1 MICDTL
7 LARRQVS
14 SSPGNILHWPLSTL
28 ISKLS
33 ISPDTG
39 CWPSPGSGQLR
50 RGVLLIPHLKFKPLT
65 RVWLQSRTRGLNR
78 RNWINFRKAV
88 ESLSI
93 PAAAE
98 CSDLLSPARYCSHK
112 NSPEIKYVLDMFY
125 CVCCRDTAG
134 ISTQK
139 LILELV
145 STRMN
150 SLGGYLMPNIPW
162 KFFAPSSN
170 NPMAQVTVKKLGGTT
185 ATSK

>member
-7 LARRQVS
+7 LARRKVS
-14 SSPGNILHWPLSTL
+14 SSPGNILHWPLSIL

-39 CWPSPGSGQLR
+39 CWPSPCQLR
-50 RGVLLIPHLKFKPLT
+50 RGVLLIPHLKLKRLT

-98 CSDLLSPARYCSHK
+98 CSDLLSPARYCSHQ

-134 ISTQK
+134 ISTQHW
-139 LILELV
+139 ILE
-145 STRMN
+145 STCH
-150 SLGGYLMPNIPW
+150 
-162 KFFAPSSN
+162 
-170 NPMAQVTVKKLGGTT
+170 T
-185 ATSK
+185 

>member
-7 LARRQVS
+7 LARRKVS

-39 CWPSPGSGQLR
+39 CWPSPGPGQLR
-50 RGVLLIPHLKFKPLT
+50 RGVLLIPHLKLKRLT

-98 CSDLLSPARYCSHK
+98 CSDLLSPARYCSHQ

-125 CVCCRDTAG
+125 CVCCSDTAG
-134 ISTQK
+134 ISSPDRIRYWNLLAQ
-139 LILELV
+139 LGSLV
-145 STRMN
+145 KQT
-150 SLGGYLMPNIPW
+150 I
-162 KFFAPSSN
+162 
-170 NPMAQVTVKKLGGTT
+170 
-185 ATSK
+185 